1 MATTHHARGRIRQI
15 GDERLQDED
24 DRDIADEVDIPAV
37 ATDRI
42 GTLPKWN
49 LPTATAMQIHR
60 DHIDWSW
67 QGAPVRLGVTRM
79 GAGPTVLMLPALSSI
94 STRGEMRPLQ
104 ERLAAAFTTVAID
117 WPGFGDAPRPAVR
130 WQPDA
135 YRALLADVLEQAVER
150 PLATVAAGHAAGY
163 CLAAARTRPGTT
175 GRLCLVAPTWRG
187 PLPTVMGK
195 RHTAFRHIV
204 RAGDLPVIGDLIYRL
219 NVNPFTMRMMALG
232 HVYRDPGALPERV
245 MAEKL
250 AVTRAAGARHA
261 SIRFVVGELDPMTSR
276 EEFLDAARQVTE
288 PILVIYGADT
298 PPKSKAE
305 MAKLAALPN
314 GKLAIHEEFAEEVA
328 GALQAFLHDA

>member
-1 MATTHHARGRIRQI
+1 M
-15 GDERLQDED
+15 
-24 DRDIADEVDIPAV
+24 
-37 ATDRI
+37 
-42 GTLPKWN
+42 
-49 LPTATAMQIHR
+49 
-60 DHIDWSW
+60 
-67 QGAPVRLGVTRM
+67 RLGVTRM

-104 ERLAAAFTTVAID
+104 ERLAASFTTVAID

-135 YRALLADVLEQAVER
+135 YRAFLADVLEQAVER

-163 CLAAARTRPGTT
+163 CLNAARARPGTT

-187 PLPTVMGK
+187 PLPTVTGK
-195 RHTAFRHIV
+195 RHTAFRHIA
-204 RAGDLPVIGDLIYRL
+204 RAGDLPAIGDLIYRL
-219 NVNPFTMRMMALG
+219 NVNPFMVRMMALG

-276 EEFLDAARQVTE
+276 EEFLDTARQVTE

-305 MAKLAALPN
+305 MAELAALPN
-314 GKLAIHEEFAEEVA
+314 VRAELLPAGKLAIHEEFAEEVA
-328 GALQAFLHDA
+328 EALWAFLQSA

>member
-1 MATTHHARGRIRQI
+1 MR
-15 GDERLQDED
+15 
-24 DRDIADEVDIPAV
+24 
-37 ATDRI
+37 
-42 GTLPKWN
+42 
-49 LPTATAMQIHR
+49 IHR

-67 QGAPVRLGVTRM
+67 QGAAVRLGVTRM
-79 GAGPTVLMLPALSSI
+79 GAGPTILMLPALSSI

-104 ERLAAAFTTVAID
+104 ERLAAKFTTIAID

-135 YRALLADVLEQAVER
+135 YRAFLADVLEHAVER
-150 PLATVAAGHAAGY
+150 PLATVAAGHGAGY
-163 CLAAARTRPGTT
+163 CLAAARARPGTT

-195 RHTAFRHIV
+195 RHTAFRHMARV
-204 RAGDLPVIGDLIYRL
+204 GDLPAIGHLIYRL
-219 NVNPFTMRMMALG
+219 NVNPFMVRMMALG
-232 HVYRDPGALPERV
+232 HVYRDPGALPERLL
-245 MAEKL
+245 AEKL

-298 PPKSKAE
+298 PAKSKAE
-305 MAKLAALPN
+305 MVELAALPN
-314 GKLAIHEEFAEEVA
+314 VRTALLTAGKLAIHEEYADEVV
-328 GALQAFLHDA
+328 GALRGFLHSA

>member
-1 MATTHHARGRIRQI
+1 MR
-15 GDERLQDED
+15 
-24 DRDIADEVDIPAV
+24 
-37 ATDRI
+37 
-42 GTLPKWN
+42 
-49 LPTATAMQIHR
+49 IHR

-67 QGAPVRLGVTRM
+67 QGAAVRLGVTRM
-79 GAGPTVLMLPALSSI
+79 GAGPTILMLPALSSI

-104 ERLAAAFTTVAID
+104 ERLAAAFTTIAID

-130 WQPDA
+130 WQPGV
-135 YRALLADVLEQAVER
+135 YRAFLADVLEQAVER

-163 CLAAARTRPGTT
+163 CLAAAHARPGTT

-195 RHTAFRHIV
+195 RHTAFGHIARV
-204 RAGDLPVIGDLIYRL
+204 GDLPAIGHLIYRL
-219 NVNPFTMRMMALG
+219 NVNPFMVRKMALG
-232 HVYRDPGALPERV
+232 HVYRDPGALPERLL
-245 MAEKL
+245 AEKL

-261 SIRFVVGELDPMTSR
+261 SIRFVGGELDPMTSR

-305 MAKLAALPN
+305 MAALAALPN
-314 GKLAIHEEFAEEVA
+314 VRTARLPAGKLAIHEEFADEVA
-328 GALQAFLHDA
+328 RALRAFLLGT

>member
-1 MATTHHARGRIRQI
+1 
-15 GDERLQDED
+15 
-24 DRDIADEVDIPAV
+24 
-37 ATDRI
+37 
-42 GTLPKWN
+42 
-49 LPTATAMQIHR
+49 MQIHR

-67 QGAPVRLGVTRM
+67 QGAAVRLGVTRM

-104 ERLAAAFTTVAID
+104 ERLAAAFTTVAVD
-117 WPGFGDAPRPAVR
+117 WPGFGDAPRPAIR

-135 YRALLADVLEQAVER
+135 YRAFLTEVLEQER

-163 CLAAARTRPGTT
+163 CLAAARARPGTT

-195 RHTAFRHIV
+195 RHRAFGHIA
-204 RAGDLPVIGDLIYRL
+204 RAGDLPAIGQLIYRL
-219 NVNPFTMRMMALG
+219 NVNPFMVRMMALG

-305 MAKLAALPN
+305 MAALAALPN
-314 GKLAIHEEFAEEVA
+314 VRAALLPAGKLAIHEEFADEVA
-328 GALQAFLHDA
+328 GALRGFLRSA

>member
-1 MATTHHARGRIRQI
+1 
-15 GDERLQDED
+15 
-24 DRDIADEVDIPAV
+24 
-37 ATDRI
+37 
-42 GTLPKWN
+42 
-49 LPTATAMQIHR
+49 MQMHR

-67 QGAPVRLGVTRM
+67 QGAAVRLGVTRM

-104 ERLAAAFTTVAID
+104 ERLAAAFTTVAVD
-117 WPGFGDAPRPAVR
+117 WPGFGDAPRPAIR

-135 YRALLADVLEQAVER
+135 YRAFLTEVLEQER

-163 CLAAARTRPGTT
+163 CLAAARARPGTT

-195 RHTAFRHIV
+195 RHRAFGHIA
-204 RAGDLPVIGDLIYRL
+204 RAGDLPAIGQLIYRL
-219 NVNPFTMRMMALG
+219 NVNPFIVRMMALG

-305 MAKLAALPN
+305 MAALAALPN
-314 GKLAIHEEFAEEVA
+314 VRAALLPAGKLAIHEEFADEVA
-328 GALQAFLHDA
+328 GALRGFLRSA